1 MFLSFQRIAVND
13 VVKTAAALTVPAA
26 ARGAMLQ
33 ADTNSVRY
41 TMDDDTDPTV
51 GSGMLLLTTS
61 APEHFLI
68 EDVKRI
74 RFVQG
79 PGGAGGL
86 NVHYYG
92 PGSVS

>member
-1 MFLSFQRIAVND
+1 MFLSFQRVAVDD
-13 VVKTAAALTVPAA
+13 VVKTVAALTVPVA

-33 ADTNSVRY
+33 ADTNSIRY
-41 TMDDDTDPTV
+41 TMDNTTDPT
-51 GSGMLLLTTS
+51 GSSGMLLLTTS
-61 APEHFLI
+61 VPEHFLI